1 MVGATDFAQRNDG
14 VIASIDQR
22 LPNFASARQGWALH
36 PRSKPRSDGGRAIL
50 LEARC
55 AGGAIDMLLTAS
67 EAAELML
74 ELGYAL
80 EQAARADTSMASPEA
95 RRNKSMESPA

>member
-1 MVGATDFAQRNDG
+1 MVGATDFAQRKDDDVPSTG
-14 VIASIDQR
+14 QR
-22 LPNFASARQGWALH
+22 LPKFASARQGWTLH
-36 PRSKPRSDGGRAIL
+36 PRSKPRSDGRHAIL

-55 AGGAIDMLLTAS
+55 ADGAIDMLLTAS

-80 EQAARADTSMASPEA
+80 DQAARADTSTAEPEA
-95 RRNKSMESPA
+95 RHKNSMESQA